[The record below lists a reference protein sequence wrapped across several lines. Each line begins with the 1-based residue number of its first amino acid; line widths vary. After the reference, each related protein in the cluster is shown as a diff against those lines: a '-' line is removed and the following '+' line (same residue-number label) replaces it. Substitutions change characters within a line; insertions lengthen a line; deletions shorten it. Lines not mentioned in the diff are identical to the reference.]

1 MAETIELKVDGMTCD
16 HCVRAVT
23 EAISGVDGVTE
34 RERRSRRRGG
44 DRSRARAL
52 TSEAVVA
59 AIVEEGY
66 EAAPQAAS

>member
-1 MAETIELKVDGMTCD
+1 MPETVELKVDGMTCD

-23 EAISGVDGVTE
+23 EAISGVAGVAE
-34 RERRSRRRGG
+34 
-44 DRSRARAL
+44 ARVDLNAGSATL
-52 TSEAVVA
+52 TGEGVDLEAVVA

>member
-23 EAISGVDGVTE
+23 EAITGVDGVSEASVDLDAGAATLT
-34 RERRSRRRGG
+34 G
-44 DRSRARAL
+44 DGVDL
-52 TSEAVVA
+52 EAVVA

-66 EAAPQAAS
+66 EAAPQAVS

>member
-23 EAISGVDGVTE
+23 EAISGVDGVTNT
-34 RERRSRRRGG
+34 SVDLDAG
-44 DRSRARAL
+44 AATL
-52 TSEAVVA
+52 TGEGVDLAAVVA

-66 EAAPQAAS
+66 EAAPQTAS

>member
-1 MAETIELKVDGMTCD
+1 MAETVELKVDGMTCD

-23 EAISGVDGVTE
+23 EAISGVEGVTE
-34 RERRSRRRGG
+34 ANVDLDAG
-44 DRSRARAL
+44 AATL
-52 TSEAVVA
+52 TGEGVDLTAVVA

>member
-1 MAETIELKVDGMTCD
+1 MPETVELKVDGMTCD

-23 EAISGVDGVTE
+23 EAISGVEGVTE
-34 RERRSRRRGG
+34 ANVDLDAGS
-44 DRSRARAL
+44 ATL
-52 TSEAVVA
+52 TGEGVDLTAVVA

>member
-23 EAISGVDGVTE
+23 EAISGVDGVTDA
-34 RERRSRRRGG
+34 SVDLDAG
-44 DRSRARAL
+44 AATL
-52 TSEAVVA
+52 TGEGVDLEAVVA

>member
-1 MAETIELKVDGMTCD
+1 MPETVELKVGGMTCD

-23 EAISGVDGVTE
+23 EAISGVAGVTGAE
-34 RERRSRRRGG
+34 VDLDAGAATVRGEAV
-44 DRSRARAL
+44 DL
-52 TSEAVVA
+52 DAVVA

>member
-23 EAISGVDGVTE
+23 EAISGVDGVTGANVDLDAGAATV
-34 RERRSRRRGG
+34 SGASV
-44 DRSRARAL
+44 DIA
-52 TSEAVVA
+52 AVVA

>member
-1 MAETIELKVDGMTCD
+1 MPETVELKVDGMTCD

-23 EAISGVDGVTE
+23 EAISGVAGVSEASVDLDAGSAT
-34 RERRSRRRGG
+34 
-44 DRSRARAL
+44 L
-52 TSEAVVA
+52 TGEDVDLEAVVA

>member
-1 MAETIELKVDGMTCD
+1 MPETIELRVDGMTCD

-23 EAISGVDGVTE
+23 DAISGVKGVADASVDLDAGAATVTGE
-34 RERRSRRRGG
+34 GV
-44 DRSRARAL
+44 DL
-52 TSEAVVA
+52 EAVVA

>member
-23 EAISGVDGVTE
+23 DAITGVAGVSGASVYLDGGAATVTGE
-34 RERRSRRRGG
+34 TI
-44 DRSRARAL
+44 DL
-52 TSEAVVA
+52 EAVVA

>member
-23 EAISGVDGVTE
+23 EAISGVDGVAEASVDLDAGAATVTGE
-34 RERRSRRRGG
+34 SVDLG
-44 DRSRARAL
+44 
-52 TSEAVVA
+52 AVVA

>member
-23 EAISGVDGVTE
+23 EAISGVDGVAEASVDLDAGAATVTGE
-34 RERRSRRRGG
+34 RVDLG
-44 DRSRARAL
+44 
-52 TSEAVVA
+52 AVVA

>member
-1 MAETIELKVDGMTCD
+1 MPETVELKVDGMTCD

-23 EAISGVDGVTE
+23 EAISGVAGVTE
-34 RERRSRRRGG
+34 ANVDLDAGS
-44 DRSRARAL
+44 ATL
-52 TSEAVVA
+52 TGEGVDLGAVVA

>member
-23 EAISGVDGVTE
+23 EAISSVDGVSEASVDLDAGAAT
-34 RERRSRRRGG
+34 
-44 DRSRARAL
+44 L
-52 TSEAVVA
+52 TGEGVDLEAVVA

>member
-1 MAETIELKVDGMTCD
+1 MPETVELKVDGMTCD

-23 EAISGVDGVTE
+23 EAISGVEGVTE
-34 RERRSRRRGG
+34 ASVDLDAG
-44 DRSRARAL
+44 SATL
-52 TSEAVVA
+52 TGESVDLGAVVA